1 MDNSTNERPITE
13 ERWLRASAV
22 AKILGL
28 SKKTLNSLL
37 NSGEIPAK
45 KIGHHWR
52 IPESG
57 LREYLEKK

>member
-1 MDNSTNERPITE
+1 MQERKPITE
-13 ERWLRASAV
+13 ERWLRASTV

-28 SKKTLNSLL
+28 SKKTLNNLL
-37 NSGEIPAK
+37 HSGEIPGK

-57 LREYLEKK
+57 LREYLKRR

>member
-1 MDNSTNERPITE
+1 MKETTPLSQ

-22 AKILGL
+22 ARILGL
-28 SKKTLNSLL
+28 SKGTLNSLL
-37 NSGEIPAK
+37 NRGIIPGK

-57 LREYLEKK
+57 LRKYLEEK